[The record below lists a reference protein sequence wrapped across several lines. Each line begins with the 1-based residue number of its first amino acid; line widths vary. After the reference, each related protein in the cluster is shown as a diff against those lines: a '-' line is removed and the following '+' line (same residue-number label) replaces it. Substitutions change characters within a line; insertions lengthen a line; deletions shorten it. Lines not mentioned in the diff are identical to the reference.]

1 MSAHHNQE
9 GLSGLEVTATH
20 GGAEQSLVRAVTT
33 TMPKV
38 PHGVYLSHGLP
49 FPCWY
54 VVKSSAAEIDIK
66 MLRCSSCAARV
77 GLTICQHEL
86 NEPDSKALSWMHSTA
101 VT

>member
-49 FPCWY
+49 FPYWY
-54 VVKSSAAEIDIK
+54 VVRSSAAEIDI
-66 MLRCSSCAARV
+66 RCYDAAAV
-77 GLTICQHEL
+77 QPGLGL
-86 NEPDSKALSWMHSTA
+86 LSANMNSTSQ
-101 VT
+101 TQRL